1 MTQIR
6 WGIIGCGDVTE
17 IKSGP
22 AFNKVPDSQL
32 VAVMRRNEEKAKDYA
47 RRHGVGKWYTSAR
60 DLIEDPAVNAIYVA
74 TPPSSHEAY
83 TMMSL
88 EAGKPVYLEKP
99 MTTDAASALR
109 IAEAVK
115 NKGVA
120 LSVAHYRREQPLF
133 RKIKALLH
141 ENRIGKVQTVQLNLS
156 LPSKI
161 DPAKP
166 AEIPWRLD
174 PSVSGGGLFHDLA
187 PHQLDLMYYFFGVP
201 MQATGLAA
209 NTAGLYQAEDTV
221 SGQILFEKDV
231 LFNGFWS
238 FVAPAY
244 QKTDECLITGSAG
257 TVRFRVFEPAPVV
270 CITAEGEQEYS
281 FEPLAHVQQPMIH
294 AVVRYF
300 LGQGPNPCSAE
311 EGLEVMRLIDAFTKR
326 KAIS

>member
-1 MTQIR
+1 MMTQIR
-6 WGIIGCGDVTE
+6 WGIIVCGDVTE
-17 IKSGP
+17 VKSGP

-74 TPPSSHEAY
+74 TPPSSHETY

-141 ENRIGKVQTVQLNLS
+141 ENHIGKVQTVQLNLS

-161 DPAKP
+161 DPAHP

-187 PHQLDLMYYFFGVP
+187 PHQLDLMYYFFGAP
-201 MQATGLAA
+201 KEATGLAG
-209 NTAGLYQAEDTV
+209 NTAGLYQVEDTV
-221 SGQILFEKDV
+221 SGQILFENDV

-238 FVAPAY
+238 FVTPAY
-244 QKTDECLITGSAG
+244 QKTDDCLITGSAG
-257 TVRFRVFEPAPVV
+257 TIRFRVFETAPLV
-270 CITAEGEQEYS
+270 CVTAEGEQQFS

-326 KAIS
+326 ES